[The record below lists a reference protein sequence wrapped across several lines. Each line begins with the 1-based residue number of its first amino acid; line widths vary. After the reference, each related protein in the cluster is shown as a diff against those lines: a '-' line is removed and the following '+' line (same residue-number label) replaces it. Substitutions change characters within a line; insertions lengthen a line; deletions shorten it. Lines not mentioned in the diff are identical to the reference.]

1 MTGIYY
7 GYKVDGSYVHINNV
21 RNSLENLGAPEGS
34 LGIKKLQI
42 TEGEGDYWA
51 VKLPNESYL
60 FPTQNKG
67 DLVKKIKQLTE
78 ESKMW
83 RERKNPIVNIL
94 ISELE

>member
-1 MTGIYY
+1 
-7 GYKVDGSYVHINNV
+7 
-21 RNSLENLGAPEGS
+21 
-34 LGIKKLQI
+34 
-42 TEGEGDYWA
+42 